1 MRHHDA
7 ATRDVQGLC
16 RGEVRG
22 HTGACMGSGGRFR
35 AVAAR
40 GVENEPA
47 HGRRHGASQDG
58 GGVENEPARGVSGRR
73 RCSALAQGV
82 AAAGGVRRR
91 CRAAVVR
98 GGRCSGG
105 HQKRACARSTER
117 ARAVQGGGVGEGS
130 GVGHRRAAVA
140 SKRSQRACAGAL
152 QGVGGTGGVENESTH
167 AHGGVRRA
175 LQGGGG
181 AGRRKRA
188 THTQQSVRG
197 RQHKYGGRKVYEKLA
212 FQQRDIDND
221 APRKSQL
228 VTEPLADAWADALS
242 RGSPRIA

>member
-1 MRHHDA
+1 MTPRQGTYRDCAEARCAGTRERAWA
-7 ATRDVQGLC
+7 AAGVSGRWR
-16 RGEVRG
+16 RGASKTSPR
-22 HTGACMGSGGRFR
+22 TLNGAY
-35 AVAAR
+35 A
-40 GVENEPA
+40 
-47 HGRRHGASQDG
+47 GRRHGASQDG

-73 RCSALAQGV
+73 RCRRRWCGVGV
-82 AAAGGVRRR
+82 AAAGIKNEPAHAQRSVRGRCKAAVWGKAAAWGIAGRRWRRKEASARAQGR
-91 CRAAVVR
+91 CRA
-98 GGRCSGG
+98 S
-105 HQKRACARSTER
+105 
-117 ARAVQGGGVGEGS
+117 
-130 GVGHRRAAVA
+130 AA
-140 SKRSQRACAGAL
+140 Q
-152 QGVGGTGGVENESTH
+152 GVENESTH

-197 RQHKYGGRKVYEKLA
+197 RRHKYGGRKVYEKLA